1 MDKKKDELVTAAELA
16 RRLNINRSYIAKKKI
31 ALKESGCA
39 YGNKFYFEKS
49 SKLLGKNPNNP
60 HESYQA
66 RIQKKE
72 TFINN
77 ENINEEIE
85 EKPKP
90 KKQTPPKIDKEEVED
105 LLSEIER
112 TLKDKDT
119 VYDKALL
126 DGLKAKA
133 AITKTYYEAEN
144 EKIKNR
150 KLEADLFERD
160 EVIKILS
167 FAMSMIR
174 NSLINTP
181 NNYAVSLEGMNQ
193 KEIKDYV
200 TDDINRIL
208 EDLQNVGNQF

>member
-1 MDKKKDELVTAAELA
+1 MAKLKDELISGSELA
-16 RRLNINRSYIAKKKI
+16 RRINVAPQYITKQKI
-31 ALKESGCA
+31 KLKDSGCM

-60 HESYQA
+60 HESYQS

-72 TFINN
+72 TPPKKI
-77 ENINEEIE
+77 ESE

-90 KKQTPPKIDKEEVED
+90 KKETPLKIDKEEVED

>member
-1 MDKKKDELVTAAELA
+1 MNTLKDELVTAAELA
-16 RRLNINRSYIAKKKI
+16 RRLNMNRSFISKNKNRLIDAR
-31 ALKESGCA
+31 CT
-39 YGNKFYFEKS
+39 YGKKFYYRKS
-49 SKLLGKNPNNP
+49 ALLLGRNPNNP
-60 HESYQA
+60 HQTYQSK
-66 RIQKKE
+66 IQQKEETPQKSKKE
-72 TFINN
+72 IPEPKKEIINK
-77 ENINEEIE
+77 EEIE
-85 EKPKP
+85 NIIKSDSK
-90 KKQTPPKIDKEEVED
+90 D
-105 LLSEIER
+105 LLAEIEA

-174 NSLINTP
+174 NSLINSP